1 MSTNTLTS
9 MLDVIGGVPAL
20 RKVIDLLYGKVL
32 DDELL
37 SVYFAGSDIEQVKRG
52 QTALLSMLM
61 SAPTDAKLP
70 SMRGPHRG
78 LLATDQAF
86 DSFVGYLCES
96 LEAVGATAEQ
106 ISQLRARLQSFRAD
120 VVDDFE
126 PNPAYNYARK
136 A

>member
-1 MSTNTLTS
+1 M
-9 MLDVIGGVPAL
+9 
-20 RKVIDLLYGKVL
+20 
-32 DDELL
+32 
-37 SVYFAGSDIEQVKRG
+37 
-52 QTALLSMLM
+52 
-61 SAPTDAKLP
+61 
-70 SMRGPHRG
+70 
-78 LLATDQAF
+78 
-86 DSFVGYLCES
+86 GYLCES